1 MTMYD
6 DEPTMMGSGRP
17 SAMLVIRQGPQAGM
31 SFPLTGQQAVIG
43 REEGLEIVLQDPEAS
58 RRHSRVYWQAGRY
71 IIEDMGSTNGTFVNG
86 IQITGPQFLNAGDS
100 IGVGQTALVFQV
112 SSAGQLSG
120 TPQYQ
125 AAPPPV
131 TPASTP
137 VSAGSENKWTQ
148 YALYG
153 CGCLLLVTICVLL
166 AIAFLIILYPDT
178 LEGFTQVTFDALS
191 LAQAHLSDIY
201 PKLV

>member
-31 SFPLTGQQAVIG
+31 SFPLTGRQAVISQ
-43 REEGLEIVLQDPEAS
+43 EEGLEIVLQDPESS

-71 IIEDMGSTNGTFVNG
+71 VIEDMGSTNGTFVNG

-112 SSAGQLSG
+112 SSGGQFG
-120 TPQYQ
+120 AAPQYQ
-125 AAPPPV
+125 AAPPP
-131 TPASTP
+131 ATP
-137 VSAGSENKWTQ
+137 VSAPVSAGNENKWTQ

-166 AIAFLIILYPDT
+166 AIAFLIILYPET
-178 LEGFTQVTFDALS
+178 LDGLTQTGFNTLILVQ
-191 LAQAHLSDIY
+191 AQLNLGTY
-201 PKLV
+201 L

>member
-31 SFPLTGQQAVIG
+31 SFPLTGQQSVIG
-43 REEGLEIVLQDPEAS
+43 REEGLEIVLQDPESS

-71 IIEDMGSTNGTFVNG
+71 VIEDMGSTNGTFVNG

-112 SSAGQLSG
+112 SSGGQFG
-120 TPQYQ
+120 AAPQYQ
-125 AAPPPV
+125 AAPPP
-131 TPASTP
+131 ASPVSAP
-137 VSAGSENKWTQ
+137 VSAGNENKWTQ

-166 AIAFLIILYPDT
+166 AIAFLIILYPET
-178 LEGFTQVTFDALS
+178 LDGLTQTGFNTLILVQ
-191 LAQAHLSDIY
+191 AQLNFGTY
-201 PKLV
+201 L